1 MNNITLFSQYNKR
14 SWCAILSICM
24 IAFFSNQAI
33 SAEDI
38 VLEDNTSYIHLDKS
52 FYVTGEVIWYKL
64 YLDKSFQGKEV
75 TISCLVANQK
85 GKVIGNMFYQTNGQM
100 HINGYYKIPFDVESG
115 MYTIQFSGVDQSTD
129 QSTVLSEVAV
139 PVYNDLK
146 GMAPPT
152 APDSNSL
159 EMVVEETASPL
170 ANNLNIVINIPKN
183 NYQQR
188 EAVAGSISVTNAAG
202 QAVAGNISIAVV
214 DKELADGGIVQSTN
228 ISGSGEYKKD
238 LYVTGTV
245 SNLAGGSAENT
256 VVGGFSATDA
266 QIYYAKVNEEG
277 KFRMKLPVFGGE
289 KIIQF
294 LGDPKTIENIG
305 VNLEQSIAPNAA
317 ELPVNNT
324 VAKYVALSKQ
334 RKKIFQH
341 YAALESN
348 LEITPTK
355 AKVVKQK
362 ANQGWNI
369 KEYEYFEYMYIFF
382 KENLSPLRFE
392 FKSDSTYAAKM
403 YNPANQTS
411 DKFFGGKPLF
421 IIDNIATR
429 DGDYVARM
437 RMEDVAEVELFY
449 RLKDLNKNYKIF
461 GRNGVAKITT
471 YERLN
476 KLPVKESKNNFTI
489 QGLQEAAAFPLF
501 NPSDITESRQPFF
514 RPQLYWNPD
523 ITTDGRGKA
532 NFNYFQTDD
541 RSTFQIQVVFQGENG
556 EMGYATKLY
565 TVE

>member
-1 MNNITLFSQYNKR
+1 MNNITFLFPYSKR
-14 SWCAILSICM
+14 FLYPFLTIWM
-24 IAFFSNQAI
+24 IAFYSNITVA
-33 SAEDI
+33 SVYDFE
-38 VLEDNTSYIHLDKS
+38 ENTSYIHLDKS

-64 YLDKSFQGKEV
+64 YLGKAFQEKEV
-75 TISCLVANQK
+75 TISCLIANQK
-85 GKVIGNMFYQTNGQM
+85 GKVIGNMFYQNNGQM
-100 HINGYYKIPFDVESG
+100 HVNGYYKIPFDADAG
-115 MYTIQFSGVDQSTD
+115 MYTLQFSGVDKSMD
-129 QSTVLSEVAV
+129 QATIISEVTI
-139 PVYNDLK
+139 PVYNDLI

-152 APDSNSL
+152 PSDSNSV
-159 EMVVEETASPL
+159 EMPIEETASPL
-170 ANNLNIVINIPKN
+170 ANDLKVTISLPKN
-183 NYQQR
+183 KFQQR

-202 QAVAGNISIAVV
+202 QPVAGNLSIAVI
-214 DKELADGGIVQSTN
+214 DKELVDGGVVQKTN
-228 ISGSGEYKKD
+228 LAGSGEYKKD
-238 LYVTGTV
+238 LYLTGTI
-245 SNLAGGSAENT
+245 SSLEGGSVEN
-256 VVGGFSATDA
+256 VVIGGFSATDA
-266 QIYYAKVNEEG
+266 QIYYAKVKEGG
-277 KFRMKLPVFGGE
+277 KFRMRLPAFKGD

-294 LGDPKTIENIG
+294 LGDTKTIENIG
-305 VNLEQSIAPNAA
+305 VTLNQSITPNSA
-317 ELPVNNT
+317 ELPINNT
-324 VAKYVALSKQ
+324 VANYVALSKQ

-348 LEITPTK
+348 IEVTPTK
-355 AKVVKQK
+355 AKVVRQK
-362 ANQGWNI
+362 ANQSWNI

-429 DGDYVARM
+429 DGNYVARM
-437 RMEDVAEVELFY
+437 AMEDVAQVELFY

-461 GRNGVAKITT
+461 GSNGVAKITT
-471 YERLN
+471 YDKLN

-489 QGLQEAAAFPLF
+489 QGVQEVAAFPLF
-501 NPSDITESRQPFF
+501 NPSDIKNSRQPFF
-514 RPQLYWNPD
+514 RPQVYWNPD
-523 ITTDGRGKA
+523 TSTDGRGKA